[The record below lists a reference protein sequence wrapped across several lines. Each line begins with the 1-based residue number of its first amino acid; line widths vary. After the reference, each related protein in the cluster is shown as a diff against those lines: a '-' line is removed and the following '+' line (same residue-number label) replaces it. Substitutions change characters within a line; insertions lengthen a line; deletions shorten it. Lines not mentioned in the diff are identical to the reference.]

1 MESEVVLRLRLIGLL
16 GEARRASWRAGERVL
31 LVDFALRSDKRTL
44 GRSGVKTGDC
54 KGVVDC
60 TGGGAGGADCGCAEA
75 SRCWCFGVSTKRL
88 EGVLGE
94 AGSEWSEFCELV
106 RERNLE
112 GDRDKERRR
121 VRTAEVTSI

>member
-1 MESEVVLRLRLIGLL
+1 MESEVLLRLRLIGLL
-16 GEARRASWRAGERVL
+16 GEARRASWRAGESVF
-31 LVDFALRSDKRTL
+31 VDFALRSDRRTL
-44 GRSGVKTGDC
+44 GRSGVNTGGC

-60 TGGGAGGADCGCAEA
+60 TGGGAGGADWGCAEA

-94 AGSEWSEFCELV
+94 AGSEWSELCELV

-112 GDRDKERRR
+112 GDRDRERRR